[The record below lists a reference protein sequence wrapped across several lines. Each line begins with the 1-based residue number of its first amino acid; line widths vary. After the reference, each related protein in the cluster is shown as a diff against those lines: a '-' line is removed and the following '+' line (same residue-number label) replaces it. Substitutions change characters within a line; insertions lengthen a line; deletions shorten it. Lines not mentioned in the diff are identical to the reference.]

1 MENCSICNSDY
12 KKAFKSDHYKSVKHL
27 KKLNQFY
34 CKKCNSYMPLLEKS
48 SPLNSDE
55 HKNKTQQRRVRCEDC
70 NRYIYLIKQDIS
82 KVKFIYKTVKTVNK
96 TIYKTPSVME

>member
-1 MENCSICNSDY
+1 MEMESCSICNSDY

-55 HKNKTQQRRVRCEDC
+55 HKNKTEQRRVWCEDC
-70 NRYIYLIKQDIS
+70 NRYIYI
-82 KVKFIYKTVKTVNK
+82 
-96 TIYKTPSVME
+96 